1 MFWLGLILPLCY
13 IPGVSDLDILSGW
26 IVLSLT
32 LPWFFLRP
40 LRLGVAHY
48 LGLAFLGYATL
59 SLLWAPVWQQGIWD
73 LWQLAILAACFC
85 LGSSRDNQRP
95 LYLGLALGL
104 SVNTALAVGQQFGWQ
119 PVHHNSSDIPAG
131 FFFNNDMLGESAA
144 LVSIALYSIRLY
156 WPIILTL
163 PSVFLSGGRAAIL
176 SIVVVIL
183 HRRLDA
189 IPNRTKCPPC
199 HRDLNHCLWHYNHN
213 TNAFHERIALWEDT
227 ASGLTPFGHGAG
239 SFFMLYPKYALRTDT
254 MSTRPEDPH
263 NDYLGLAFQYGL
275 GATLVF
281 AILGISLVSSG
292 PSRLVLLAFGLIA
305 FVSFPI
311 RIPIEGLVGMVALG
325 WLCRHSPVDGW
336 VRAYWR
342 QARDAW
348 EHRTR
353 RDCLPLESLHSHNG
367 WLSGGRN
374 G

>member
-1 MFWLGLILPLCY
+1 MFLLGLILPLCY

-26 IVLSLT
+26 IVLSLM
-32 LPWFFLRP
+32 LPFFFLRP
-40 LRLGVAHY
+40 IRLGVAHY

-85 LGSSRDNQRP
+85 LGDRDDLP
-95 LYLGLALGL
+95 KLYKGLAIGIGI
-104 SVNTALAVGQQFGWQ
+104 NTILAICQKLGWQ
-119 PVHHNSSDIPAG
+119 PVHHNNSDYPAG
-131 FFFNNDMLGESAA
+131 LFFNPDMLGESAA
-144 LVSIALYSIRLY
+144 LVSIALYSIRNYGL
-156 WPIILTL
+156 LVMTL
-163 PSVFLSGGRAAIL
+163 PAVFLSGGRAAIL
-176 SIVVVIL
+176 SVVMILVLEGWKRSRVITL
-183 HRRLDA
+183 L
-189 IPNRTKCPPC
+189 
-199 HRDLNHCLWHYNHN
+199 
-213 TNAFHERIALWEDT
+213 IALNIVGVAYFDNHKITSFGERWALWQDT

-281 AILGISLVSSG
+281 AILGIGLVSSG

-325 WLCRHSPVDGW
+325 RLCRTSPVDGW
-336 VRAYWR
+336 VSLRWR

-348 EHRTR
+348 ELRTR

-367 WLSGGRN
+367 WLSGGSD